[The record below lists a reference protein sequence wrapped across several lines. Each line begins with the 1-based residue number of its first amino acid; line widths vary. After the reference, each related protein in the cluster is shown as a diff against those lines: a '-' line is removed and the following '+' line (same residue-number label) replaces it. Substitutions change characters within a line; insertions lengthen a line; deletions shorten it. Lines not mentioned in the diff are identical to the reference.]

1 MQQKSPREEWLS
13 LKGEVTDTT
22 LKRRQEKKQ
31 RDEEWHAL
39 LNKAQVPQVRW
50 LLATAQKLSLFFR
63 EARRVMLLLCRR
75 KKARWTQRRK
85 LKPTRS
91 ALQTSSGWAWIAAF
105 FSSLWLQ
112 GGAGGSQD
120 EPKA

>member
-39 LNKAQVPQVRW
+39 LSKAQVPQV
-50 LLATAQKLSLFFR
+50 SS
-63 EARRVMLLLCRR
+63 MLV
-75 KKARWTQRRK
+75 TVE
-85 LKPTRS
+85 
-91 ALQTSSGWAWIAAF
+91 
-105 FSSLWLQ
+105 
-112 GGAGGSQD
+112 GG
-120 EPKA
+120 

>member
-39 LNKAQVPQVRW
+39 LSKAQPSQVR
-50 LLATAQKLSLFFR
+50 LLRVTVEELSVFFR
-63 EARRVMLLLCRR
+63 QARRANQRPLRQR
-75 KKARWTQRRK
+75 KKAWWTQRRK
-85 LKPTRS
+85 LKQMRS
-91 ALQTSSGWAWIAAF
+91 ALRT
-105 FSSLWLQ
+105 
-112 GGAGGSQD
+112 
-120 EPKA
+120 